1 MERSEKKMRVCVVVL
16 NSVWFDPRVRKQISS
31 YIENG
36 NEVTCVG
43 YKCSRY
49 SEERVKAIPCMT
61 TIVEQGASNNRRL
74 RSPVKKLKR
83 ELDKNRRVADAVMS
97 FRPDIIHA
105 NDLNTLPACVRAAKR
120 LGCKV
125 IYDSHE
131 ICTEN
136 HAVKGFLKMYS
147 VVSEKRYIKKIDHM
161 VCVSNAAAEYFEK
174 RYNIPKPM
182 VVTNCSLRSEQILSE
197 EKNPG
202 FEVLNHGQ
210 FYSGR
215 GYDIMVESIPL
226 LKEYPEIK
234 LAIRGFGKLEESL
247 RKRAKELGDENFIF
261 YPGVLVQELIPT
273 ASCSSVGVAITEPIC
288 LNFELSV
295 SNKLFEYA
303 SAGLPVIMS
312 DIPEHRYLND
322 KYQFGVIIPQNTPD
336 AFAEAVIKLYTDKQ
350 FYEQCVENAKK
361 LSNEVN
367 WETEF
372 GKLIEFERELVKEI

>member
-1 MERSEKKMRVCVVVL
+1 MRICVVVL
-16 NSVWFDPRVRKQISS
+16 NSVWYDPRVRKQISS

-36 NEVTCVG
+36 IDLSCVG
-43 YKCSRY
+43 YQCERY
-49 SEERVKAIPCMT
+49 AEDKVVTIPCPV
-61 TIVEQGASNNRRL
+61 TIVKKDVDYNLKL
-74 RSPVKKLKR
+74 RSPLRKLNREKKKDRSIVEAIVKY
-83 ELDKNRRVADAVMS
+83 N
-97 FRPDIIHA
+97 PDIIHA
-105 NDLNTLPACVRAAKR
+105 NDLNTLAACVKAAKK

-136 HAVKGFLKMYS
+136 HYIKGFYKIYS
-147 VVSEKRYIKKIDHM
+147 SLSEAYYVKKIDHM

-215 GYDIMVESIPL
+215 GYDVMVESIPL
-226 LKEYPEIK
+226 LKDYPEIK
-234 LAIRGFGKLEESL
+234 LALRGFGKIEESL
-247 RKRAKELGDENFIF
+247 RTRAKELGDENFIF
-261 YPGVLVQELIPT
+261 YPKVLVQELIPM
-273 ASCSSVGVAITEPIC
+273 ASRSSVGVAITEPIC

-303 SAGLPVIMS
+303 AAGIPVIMS

-322 KYQFGVIIPQNTPD
+322 EYQFGVIISKNTPE
-336 AFAEAVIKLYTDKQ
+336 AFADAAIKLYTDKA
-350 FYEQCVENAKK
+350 FYEQCAKNAKK
-361 LSNEVN
+361 LSEEVN
-367 WETEF
+367 WENEF
-372 GKLIEFERELVKEI
+372 GKLIKVEKKLCEVE